1 MRNYQTLTL
10 IGGILTILIVLSVG
24 LIMGV
29 LVGVHEA
36 FGNFTTQYGSQG
48 TVNQYYKD
56 RASMNNGL
64 IFVSA
69 AIPVAVIVSIAAIT
83 LVFVIKDKLNV
94 LGIILIV
101 LGVITVISVSAFGI
115 LGLAL
120 FVAAGVIA
128 LRAKP
133 VQVNELPG
141 STS

>member
-10 IGGILTILIVLSVG
+10 IGGILTILIVLSVS

-29 LVGVHEA
+29 LVGVHES
-36 FGNFTTQYGSQG
+36 FGNFTTQYGSQN

-83 LVFVIKDKLNV
+83 LVFVIKDRLNV

>member
-29 LVGVHEA
+29 LVGVHES

-83 LVFVIKDKLNV
+83 LVFVIKDRLNV
-94 LGIILIV
+94 LGSIL
-101 LGVITVISVSAFGI
+101 GI
-115 LGLAL
+115 LGLVL
-120 FVAAGVIA
+120 FVVAGVIA

-133 VQVNELPG
+133 VQVI
-141 STS
+141 TK